1 LAPASVQD
9 LPDSVRGAPASIG
22 GYSPTSIGGLPLHT
36 RSLTVSLRAAANGRW
51 LARGDVID
59 LRKNGFVPTSYDIQ
73 PAGVIHSMSIELDLD
88 PTSLCMEAIR
98 VEQPFIAVE
107 SSEATRGECCRDP
120 APRLLELAGEC
131 LDDAFPAKLSA
142 KFGGPLGC
150 SHLLTL
156 FQLMASALPHA
167 AEFERAR
174 SERDGTR
181 HAEGDRFFR
190 RAVFVDGMRR
200 EDGRIDV
207 AVALSDSMTR
217 PYSPGTHSLTRVE
230 RFHEVKIAAT
240 VDRKRFGFDAL
251 EILERIRDADSLES
265 VEWNDRSA
273 TFDSFVDSPVLPGLA
288 KRIFGLTGDD
298 PSLRAI
304 QDALLM
310 FAPGFIQVI
319 AAQMDLYFEERARAQ
334 EQGTE
339 PEVARLGGNP
349 GACYMWREGGPSMS
363 LRETLESRGRG
374 EDESR

>member
-1 LAPASVQD
+1 MA
-9 LPDSVRGAPASIG
+9 PDSVQGLPGSVRDSPA
-22 GYSPTSIGGLPLHT
+22 SIGGLPLHT

-156 FQLMASALPHA
+156 FQLMASAIPHA

-174 SERDGTR
+174 FERDGTR

-217 PYSPGTHSLTRVE
+217 PYASDAPDTHSLTRVE

-240 VDRKRFGFDAL
+240 VDRKRFGFDTL
-251 EILERIRDADSLES
+251 EILERIRDADSLEA
-265 VEWNDRSA
+265 VDWNDRSA

-288 KRIFGLTGDD
+288 KRIFRLTGDD

-319 AAQMDLYFEERARAQ
+319 AAQMDLFFEERARARA
-334 EQGTE
+334 QGTE

-349 GACYMWREGGPSMS
+349 GACYMWREGGPVAKATFAMDDQAS
-363 LRETLESRGRG
+363 G
-374 EDESR
+374 